1 MAKKGE
7 SFWKKAIEEY
17 VRDVAEEKQGKK
29 APKISAFK
37 RILGFR
43 VISRFLEVEET
54 SPPLCNLN
62 FASKTPYCS

>member
-17 VRDVAEEKQGKK
+17 VRDAAEEKQGKK
-29 APKISAFK
+29 APKILAFK

-62 FASKTPYCS
+62 FASKTSYCN